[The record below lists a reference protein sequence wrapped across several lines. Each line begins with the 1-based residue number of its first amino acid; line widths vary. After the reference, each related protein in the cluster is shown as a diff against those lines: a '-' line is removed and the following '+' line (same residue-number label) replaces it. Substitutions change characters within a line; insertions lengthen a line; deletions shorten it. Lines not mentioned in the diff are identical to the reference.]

1 MGRDLPD
8 HSPETCALVR
18 SHTHTH
24 TATERSSNRP
34 SLTRSSLSTDKLHF
48 CLEWQQDLASG
59 ARSPLCIP
67 ARGKDARM
75 GERVSLRLLLQRVR
89 GDTGSATLMRV
100 LLLSFWLTSGLFMM
114 FLALL
119 AYSNV
124 LRVSCTAQHQRSS
137 VRHKPLETSRTSLKI
152 SGFHLTG
159 TTRQTS
165 RLEEDGDTVAM
176 IDVFVRPPS
185 ESCRI
190 LVSLDS
196 LEDKMTFVHFKKAR
210 VSTS

>member
-1 MGRDLPD
+1 
-8 HSPETCALVR
+8 
-18 SHTHTH
+18 
-24 TATERSSNRP
+24 
-34 SLTRSSLSTDKLHF
+34 
-48 CLEWQQDLASG
+48 
-59 ARSPLCIP
+59 
-67 ARGKDARM
+67 
-75 GERVSLRLLLQRVR
+75 
-89 GDTGSATLMRV
+89 
-100 LLLSFWLTSGLFMM
+100 MM

-124 LRVSCTAQHQRSS
+124 LRVSCTAQHQRSP
-137 VRHKPLETSRTSLKI
+137 VRHDPLETSSTSLKI
-152 SGFHLTG
+152 SRFHLTG

-185 ESCRI
+185 ESCSI

-196 LEDKMTFVHFKKAR
+196 LEDKNTFVHFKKAR